1 MSETGYMQRLTTWQ
15 TQTGNITMWMNEL
28 SNIWVCNSFAVLR
41 NTGRIVSTTQK
52 RKIKNPKS
60 EGGKK

>member
-1 MSETGYMQRLTTWQ
+1 
-15 TQTGNITMWMNEL
+15 MWMKEL
-28 SNIWVCNSFAVLR
+28 LSIWVYNSFAVLK

>member
-1 MSETGYMQRLTTWQ
+1 MQRLTTWQ

-41 NTGRIVSTTQK
+41 HTGRIVSTTQN
-52 RKIKNPKS
+52 RKIKIQKS